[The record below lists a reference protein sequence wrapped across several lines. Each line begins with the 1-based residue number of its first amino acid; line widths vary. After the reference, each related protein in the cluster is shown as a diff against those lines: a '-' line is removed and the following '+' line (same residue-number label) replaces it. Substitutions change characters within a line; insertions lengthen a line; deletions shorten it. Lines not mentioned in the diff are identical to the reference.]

1 MDIAAILQGNALFAR
16 LHAEPLAA
24 VAAICRLREVPGGT
38 CLMVEGEASDALY
51 IVVSGRIRT
60 TSTVSPHPID
70 LGRNEFIGEVGAAA
84 NMPRMRTAHAIRDSV
99 VLELPALALLDAL
112 QPFPSALFIMMQS
125 VIRRMHRYLHVH
137 HGPENSPIKTL
148 SVMELSPGEGAR
160 EFSRRLIEALSE
172 RHEVCVITAKDVD
185 RALGEGAS
193 QVTFDDTAEN
203 RKLVRWLARQENEH
217 DIVVFHA
224 GGSGSEWWNRCLRQ
238 ADTVLLLGKASS
250 PRVSTDMLRRLELAP
265 NLPTRELVLR
275 RQSDDPV
282 GDVVGLKATIGAQ
295 EHHYWKPGSTT
306 EIQAIVRRLT
316 GHGIGVVLG
325 GGGARGFAHIGLARA
340 LAELHIPV
348 DVMGGSSMGAFIA
361 ALWASKLT
369 PRQMVKVCRDTFVD
383 HNLLNDFTLP
393 RVSLIRGKRFFA
405 GMRELFSDQR
415 IEDLWLPYYCVS
427 TNLTEGKAHVH
438 GDGDLATWLAA
449 SMCIPGVA
457 PPVGWKGN
465 LHADGGIV
473 NNLPTDV
480 MHSRGRGPVLACSV
494 NTAGTVH
501 CQGFEGPDTGVLYNW
516 PLDTPRPSLFEILT
530 RTSTLTS
537 ESGMARRAELADVHI
552 QMPIPKVRMFEWQ
565 YIDELVRV
573 GYEHAM
579 EVLLEQRAILLAPAV
594 SLQEK
599 KPGTQ

>member
-1 MDIAAILQGNALFAR
+1 MDIAAILQGNALFSR
-16 LHAEPLAA
+16 LHAEPLEA

-60 TSTVSPHPID
+60 TSSATPHPID

-99 VLELPALALLDAL
+99 VLELPALDLLAAL
-112 QPFPSALFIMMQS
+112 QPFPAALFIMMQA

-148 SVMELSPGEGAR
+148 SVMELAAGDGAR
-160 EFSRRLIEALSE
+160 EFSRRLIESLSE
-172 RHEVCVITAKDVD
+172 RHEVCVITAQDVD
-185 RALGEGAS
+185 RALGPGAA
-193 QVTFDDTAEN
+193 QVTFGDTEAN
-203 RKLVRWLARQENEH
+203 RKLVRWLARQENAH
-217 DIVVFHA
+217 DIVVFQA
-224 GGSGSEWWNRCLRQ
+224 GSTPCEWWNRCLSQ
-238 ADTVLLLGKASS
+238 ADTILLLGQATNPQISA
-250 PRVSTDMLRRLELAP
+250 DMQRRLAHAP
-265 NLPTRELVLR
+265 SLPTRELVLR
-275 RQSDDPV
+275 RQPRQPI
-282 GDVVGLKATIGAQ
+282 GDVVGLKARIGAE
-295 EHHYWKPGSTT
+295 EHHYWQPGSAT
-306 EIQAIVRRLT
+306 EIQALVRRLT

-340 LAELHIPV
+340 LDELHIPI

-361 ALWASKLT
+361 ALWAMKLT
-369 PRQMVKVCRDTFVD
+369 PREMVSVCRDTFVD

-405 GMRELFSDQR
+405 GMRELFSDRR

-438 GDGDLATWLAA
+438 GEGDLATWLAA

-457 PPVGWKGN
+457 PPVGWNGN

-480 MHSRGRGPVLACSV
+480 MHNRGRGPVLACSV

-501 CQGFEGPDTGVLYNW
+501 CEGFAGPDTAVLYNW
-516 PLDTPRPSLFEILT
+516 PLDTPRPTLFEILT

-552 QMPIPKVRMFEWQ
+552 QMPVPTVRMFEWQ

-573 GYEHAM
+573 GYEYAM
-579 EVLLEQRAILLAPAV
+579 KVLLEKRAILLSPAV
-594 SLQEK
+594 TLQEK
-599 KPGTQ
+599 KAPAQ